1 MIIDENKQMHI
12 LSVFKNALPSRINH
26 HEWNELVKF
35 IGSMKET
42 YAYMALLID
51 ESLLAGTVI
60 FDESPDSDGGWHINL
75 LSIRITAQGNRRY
88 EYWVLSKN
96 IYNKALNSLE

>member
-1 MIIDENKQMHI
+1 MIIDESKQMNV

-26 HEWNELVKF
+26 HAWNDLVKF
-35 IGSMKET
+35 IGSIKET

-51 ESLLAGTVI
+51 EGFLTGTVI

-75 LSIRITAQGNRRY
+75 LSIRITAQGYRRL
-88 EYWVLSKN
+88 EYWTLSKA
-96 IYNKALNSLE
+96 IYEK